1 MLETVHTL
9 SLTEAMAGFQSE
21 GGKDMRL
28 SDRQDQ
34 GLTAP
39 PKWADLSLSRVS
51 VRPPRL
57 TVRSGGEG
65 SQSEGPVFR
74 GIPESQLAHIL
85 LPN

>member
-1 MLETVHTL
+1 
-9 SLTEAMAGFQSE
+9 MAGFQSE
-21 GGKDMRL
+21 GGEDMRL

-39 PKWADLSLSRVS
+39 AKWADLSLSRVS

-65 SQSEGPVFR
+65 SQSKGPVFR
-74 GIPESQLAHIL
+74 GMPRASWPIFCFQIRDPGLFMPSGYLS
-85 LPN
+85 